1 MSNTFSRGVG
11 IGCGKEPLLKTFT
24 NYLKFLNCK
33 RIKTRYSL
41 LNLIKKFEI
50 FILQIEELK
59 LEHWQ
64 LNTSE
69 NEVILFYHSS
79 LKVNHM

>member
-1 MSNTFSRGVG
+1 MG
-11 IGCGKEPLLKTFT
+11 IGCGKEPLLKTSI
-24 NYLKFLNCK
+24 NYLKFLIVRELKLDILFC
-33 RIKTRYSL
+33 
-41 LNLIKKFEI
+41 LIKKFEI

-59 LEHWQ
+59 LKHWQ

-69 NEVILFYHSS
+69 DEVILFYYNS